1 MRYAIVY
8 TKAAKKDIPKLK
20 AAGLDQKARNL
31 VALLMENPFQTPPT
45 YEKLVGNLSGAYAR
59 RISIQHRLVYQVY
72 EDVKTVKIVSM
83 WSHSEF

>member
-1 MRYAIVY
+1 VRYAIVY

-20 AAGLDQKARNL
+20 AAGLDQKA
-31 VALLMENPFQTPPT
+31 E
-45 YEKLVGNLSGAYAR
+45 AYAR

-83 WSHSEF
+83 WSHYEF